1 MTRLIFAVVLLVT
14 PLALAAGNEKEATA
28 HYNAGNRAFEEGDFA
43 KAVDELQQSVT
54 IKPTVKAY
62 LVLGNA
68 YLRLGQLDDSR
79 AAFQK
84 VLEIDPKS
92 SKRKLVEQHI
102 KDLTTLAKTRLAV
115 TTTPPGATIYFD
127 LKAEGARGKSP
138 VALPALPGRHRV
150 MLELEGYEPMALD
163 AVAAEGQDVPVNVE
177 MKLRGCDL
185 TVTTAPEKTELHIDN
200 GPPLT
205 TPITLRVGLGD
216 HVLSLGAAGYL
227 PKSRA
232 VNCPT
237 EKQALTVNQALEK
250 PPTSTLIVRTSA
262 TVKIDGRS
270 VADPSRITLQP
281 GKHEVALEAPGKAP
295 WRASLTLQ
303 NGQEMELSPQLDTP
317 AAPPKKTILLVA
329 SGIPFAQASIDGQ
342 LGPVSVP
349 REVAPG
355 MHLVEVRAR
364 GYDPFQSQVNVG
376 DGEERLVSTHLARR
390 GTAALVAGLAFSM
403 LTVGAAGATIAA
415 YYSGNRELP
424 GTNPYNEWHD
434 MQLAGYAMV
443 GSFGGLALICFITG
457 AAQAST
463 GGPGREW
470 SDAPKLSWTGNGIA
484 GKF

>member
-1 MTRLIFAVVLLVT
+1 MTRLILAVVLLVT
-14 PLALAAGNEKEATA
+14 PPALAAGNEKEATA

-43 KAVDELQQSVT
+43 KAVDEIQQSVA

-127 LKAEGARGKSP
+127 LKAEGSRGKSP
-138 VALPALPGRHRV
+138 AALPALPGRHRV
-150 MLELEGYEPMALD
+150 MLELEGYEPVALD
-163 AVAAEGQDVPVNVE
+163 AVAVEGQDVPVIAE
-177 MKLRGCDL
+177 LKQRGCDL

-216 HVLSLGAAGYL
+216 HVVSLGAAGYL

-237 EKQALTVNQALEK
+237 EKQAVTVNEALEK

-262 TVKIDGRS
+262 TVKIDGLG
-270 VADPSRITLQP
+270 VADPGKIILPP
-281 GKHEVALEAPGKAP
+281 GKHEVALEAPGMAP
-295 WRASLTLQ
+295 WRTSLTLQ

-317 AAPPKKTILLVA
+317 AAPPKKTILLVS
-329 SGIPFAQASIDGQ
+329 SGIPFAQASIDGT

-355 MHLVEVRAR
+355 THLVEVRAR
-364 GYDPFQSQVNVG
+364 GYEPFQSQVNVG
-376 DGEERLVSTHLARR
+376 EGEERLVSTHLGRR
-390 GTAALVAGLAFSM
+390 GVGALTAGLAFSM
-403 LTVGAAGATIAA
+403 LTLGAAGATVAA
-415 YYSGNRELP
+415 HYSANRELP
-424 GTNPYNEWHD
+424 TSQAYSDWHNVE
-434 MQLAGYAMV
+434 LAGIGMV
-443 GSFGGLALICFITG
+443 GGFGGLALICFITG
-457 AAQAST
+457 AVQAST
-463 GGPGREW
+463 GGPGTEW
-470 SDAPKLSWTGNGIA
+470 TEQPKLSWTGNGVA